1 MAVGRQLYYPRTSS
15 VGDVIPRGPIETGY
29 LGLILVVV
37 VCGTAGVM
45 VSPAESAPGWGGE
58 PAGVTAGGVDPELA
72 EATGT
77 VAVVVRF
84 EAPELVETN
93 RSVRALRRVSAEAH
107 RPFETFARETGGVSV
122 EETFWITPAA
132 LVTVDTDRV
141 SLGRLAGVEGVTR
154 VHHDVRGEVGAG
166 VDRPDQTR
174 TGLTQPVGSSQV
186 GDPAVTWPLR
196 AINVTAAWS
205 RFDTRGSGTTVAVL
219 DSGVAVDAHDEL
231 APIAGG
237 WRDFVNQRSEP
248 YDDLGH
254 GTHVTGIVAGART
267 ADGSRYGV
275 APEVRLVHGK
285 ILDENNRW
293 RTSRLLE
300 GFEWVTTHEADIDVL
315 VASLFSNADYDVS
328 LVDPVRNARANGIA
342 VVGIAGNS
350 GPGTST
356 SPGNVFEALSVG
368 ATDSNGEV
376 WAESGG
382 TRVETAEAWRTT
394 APSDWPAEY
403 LVPDVV
409 APGAGVRSADHTGGY
424 TRWWG
429 TSMAAPHV
437 GGTIAL
443 MESASNRDLTV
454 PEIRRALRATAS
466 APTDSPNTRYGY
478 GVVDAHDAVDAV
490 AGRSP
495 SLDVTLSVDEQVP
508 VDGSATVTVT
518 VTGTGETAVTRTL
531 RIEVGGEPVVSGSL
545 TVPANNT
552 ETVTEEVTL
561 GSGEPGRAPVLVAV
575 GETVTTRTV
584 RVVEPPTFELVELNT
599 GSVTVGEQLVVRATV
614 TNTGGVTGT
623 RTVNVETGG
632 EQVTTAELT
641 LEPANRRT
649 VTGRWT
655 PGADD
660 TGEQTVLVTV
670 GERVVEETV
679 EVLRSATFEV
689 EQIEVDGPVA
699 AGDPVTV
706 KATVRNTGDSAG
718 RSRVIADIGTETTR
732 SRSLALGGGESRRVA
747 FEFQSVPVSAGT
759 YTVTVTAGED
769 TALLEVRAGG
779 DDTGPADGSGPGF
792 SPLTALVAC
801 LVGGAGL
808 YRRHRAVTATG

>member
-1 MAVGRQLYYPRTSS
+1 M
-15 VGDVIPRGPIETGY
+15 IPRGPVETGH

-37 VCGTAGVM
+37 VLGTAGVM
-45 VSPAESAPGWGGE
+45 VSPVESEPGALGGE
-58 PAGVTAGGVDPELA
+58 PAGITAGSVDPELA
-72 EATGT
+72 GATGT
-77 VAVVVRF
+77 VEVVVRF

-107 RPFETFARETGGVSV
+107 RPFETFARETGGVSL

-141 SLGRLAGVEGVTR
+141 SLARLAGVEGVTR
-154 VHHDVRGEVGAG
+154 LHRDVRGEVGAG
-166 VDRPDQTR
+166 VDRPDRTR
-174 TGLTQPVGSSQV
+174 TGVTRPVSSSQAA
-186 GDPAVTWPLR
+186 DPAVTWPLA

-205 RFDTRGSGTTVAVL
+205 RFGTRGNGTTVAVL
-219 DSGVAVDAHDEL
+219 DSGVAVGAHDEL
-231 APIAGG
+231 TPIAGG
-237 WRDFVNQRSEP
+237 WRDFVNQRPEP

-293 RTSRLLE
+293 RTSRLLD

-368 ATDSNGEV
+368 ATDSNGDV

-382 TRVETAEAWRTT
+382 TRVETAAAWRTA

-409 APGAGVRSADHTGGY
+409 APGAGVRSADYTGGY

-443 MESASNRDLTV
+443 MESASDRDLTV

-490 AGRSP
+490 AGRSS

-508 VDGSATVTVT
+508 VGESTTVTVT
-518 VTGTGETAVTRTL
+518 VTGTGETAVTRGL
-531 RIEVGGEPVVSGSL
+531 RIETGGEPVVSGSL
-545 TVPANNT
+545 TVPADGT

-561 GSGEPGRAPVLVAV
+561 SGEARLAPVLVAV
-575 GETVTTRTV
+575 GETVATRTV
-584 RVVEPPTFELVELNT
+584 RVVEPPTFELVELDT

-614 TNTGGVTGT
+614 TNAGGVTGT
-623 RTVNVETGG
+623 RAVGVETGG

-641 LEPANRRT
+641 LEPADRRT

-670 GERVVEETV
+670 GDRVVEETV
-679 EVLRSATFEV
+679 EVLRPAAFEIEQV
-689 EQIEVDGPVA
+689 EANGSVA
-699 AGDPVTV
+699 AGDPITV
-706 KATVRNTGDSAG
+706 EAIVKNSGDSAG
-718 RSRVIADIGTETTR
+718 RPRVTADIGTETTR
-732 SRSLALGGGESRRVA
+732 SRSLALAGGESRRVV
-747 FEFQSVPVSAGT
+747 FEFQSGPVSAGT
-759 YTVTVTAGED
+759 YTVTVTAGDD
-769 TALLEVRAGG
+769 TALLEVRTGRN
-779 DDTGPADGSGPGF
+779 DTGPADGSGPGF
-792 SPLTALVAC
+792 GPLTALVAC
-801 LVGGAGL
+801 LLAGAGL